1 MDNFI
6 FTELLKTSNAGRIE
20 NSNLISLSVS
30 EGENNSTEILSAQQF
45 QKYVIKRFEQIIIL
59 LEQSNASSI
68 RVLNSL
74 QMYMNPTSKPDG
86 FPDLPLTTDDEFQK
100 LELMLSEKATDNVD
114 GQEASI
120 LAYTYLVYVQK
131 SSFLY
136 SSSFL

>member
-6 FTELLKTSNAGRIE
+6 FTEFLKTFNTGIE
-20 NSNLISLSVS
+20 NSNLIFLSVS
-30 EGENNSTEILSAQQF
+30 ERENNSTEILSAKQF
-45 QKYVIKRFEQIIIL
+45 QKYVIKRFEQIIVL

-74 QMYMNPTSKPDG
+74 QMYMNPTLKPDG

-100 LELMLSEKATDNVD
+100 LELMLSEKATDNSD
-114 GQEASI
+114 DQEASI
-120 LAYTYLVYVQK
+120 LAYTYLVFVKK